1 MRLWIALFRSSSRGN
16 AVVGA
21 IINITL
27 ATLLTLSVL
36 ALALSAYNTLLIRD
50 AAVNAASRLALPES
64 PSQQPYLQRLLDDS
78 LPELAGIEVTELE
91 NGDLVGYRI
100 ASRLPLFGFLSFLPS
115 DAEVLVAKEKIG

>member
-50 AAVNAASRLALPES
+50 AAVNAAGRLALPES

-91 NGDLVGYRI
+91 NGDLVGYHI
-100 ASRLPLFGFLSFLPS
+100 ASRLPLFGFLSFLSS

>member
-1 MRLWIALFRSSSRGN
+1 MRRWIALSPFSSRGN

-21 IINITL
+21 VINITL
-27 ATLLTLSVL
+27 ATLITLSIL

-64 PSQQPYLQRLLDDS
+64 PSQQPYLRQLLDDS
-78 LPELAGIEVTELE
+78 LPELAGVEINELE
-91 NGDLVGYRI
+91 TEHLVGYRI
-100 ASRLPLFGFLSFLPS
+100 VSSLPLFGFLNFLDS